1 VTAAWHPHLYP
12 KGVKVSNG
20 VGVSKVGGIFVHK
33 SLEERFAEKST
44 LYLREMTMKESLTP
58 AQEEQAQKLAQAIAK
73 ATYDDLLRM
82 ARTLVASDTA
92 SLFGDTEFTVRDL
105 SHDIAAKAYQ
115 QHLEQKKTVTRGP
128 A

>member
-1 VTAAWHPHLYP
+1 
-12 KGVKVSNG
+12 